1 MRGARPTRRVAR
13 PISPTACELSAPR
26 RPKPKPE
33 PEPNP
38 KPKPN
43 PNPKP
48 KPKPKPKPNPKVL
61 LMPCDTDKYFTLE
74 EARREA
80 EALGERCTL
89 KPIVSPAGHRAG
101 DPCNHGLEAEHDFL
115 RAAVHEHLLQK

>member
-1 MRGARPTRRVAR
+1 MP
-13 PISPTACELSAPR
+13 E
-26 RPKPKPE
+26 PKPKPD
-33 PEPNP
+33 PKP

-43 PNPKP
+43 PNPNP
-48 KPKPKPKPNPKVL
+48 NPNPKPNPKVL

-101 DPCNHGLEAEHDFL
+101 DPCSHGLEAEHDFL

>member
-26 RPKPKPE
+26 CPKPE
-33 PEPNP
+33 PKPDPKP

-43 PNPKP
+43 PNPNP
-48 KPKPKPKPNPKVL
+48 KHNPKVL